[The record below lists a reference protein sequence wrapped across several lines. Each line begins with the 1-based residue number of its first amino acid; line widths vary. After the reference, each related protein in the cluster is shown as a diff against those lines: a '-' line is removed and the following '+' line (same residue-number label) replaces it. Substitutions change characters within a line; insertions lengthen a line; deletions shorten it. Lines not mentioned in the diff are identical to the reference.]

1 MQWPMSLTE
10 LYLTKTCFS
19 NNVAACFSMKEN
31 YHHLVSYKSI
41 SILFLLFNQWARSE
55 SVYI

>member
-1 MQWPMSLTE
+1 MSLTE